1 MWYPMA
7 SEASLNL
14 SLEPKIRVM
23 VVDDSRVQREMLI
36 LALSQDPQLEVVGS
50 AGSGVEAIAQ
60 FARLNV
66 DVVTMDLR
74 MPHMDGLE
82 TASALLKIR
91 AVPILMVTG
100 SVSRFDQKL
109 VARALELGI
118 LAVTH
123 KPSSGEDFNALRQ
136 LVKGLS
142 KVRLV
147 RRSHETRPE
156 TRQETQ
162 QYTRLEGLNY
172 PGVRNSPRELDLS
185 GIRIVGL
192 VASTGGPQV
201 LEKLLRGLPA
211 HFPLPL
217 LVVQHIA
224 SGFAQSMVDWLNPLC
239 QVPVRLAERGRTLE
253 PGVWFASENHLTV
266 QTSWQHTGQVYTLS
280 NSLEM
285 PVDGHRPSGTVL
297 LRSLAREYG
306 SAALGAVLT
315 GMGEDGAAGLREL
328 RSSGGLGV
336 AQDPSS
342 ATIASM
348 PRAAIRDGVDAV
360 LNPAELL
367 SLLERLASVTPR

>member
-1 MWYPMA
+1 MNAP
-7 SEASLNL
+7 
-14 SLEPKIRVM
+14 LERPIRVL

-36 LALSQDPQLEVVGS
+36 QALSQDRQLEVVGS

-60 FARLNV
+60 FGRLNP

-82 TASALLKIR
+82 TSAALLKLR

-109 VARALELGI
+109 VSKALELGI

-123 KPSSGEDFNALRQ
+123 KPGSLEDFGALRQ

-142 KVRLV
+142 QVRLV
-147 RRSHETRPE
+147 RRTRETRTE
-156 TRQETQ
+156 AS
-162 QYTRLEGLNY
+162 LERSHL
-172 PGVRNSPRELDLS
+172 PRALDLRR
-185 GIRIVGL
+185 IEIVGL

-201 LEKLLRGLPA
+201 LERILRGLPA
-211 HFPLPL
+211 HFPLPI

-224 SGFAQSMVDWLNPLC
+224 SGFAQSMVDWLSPLC
-239 QVPVRLAERGRTLE
+239 RVPVRMAQRGHPLER
-253 PGVWFASENHLTV
+253 GVWFASESHLTV
-266 QTSWQHTGQVYTLS
+266 QSGSPIGSMS

-285 PVDGHRPSGTVL
+285 PIDGHRPSGTVL
-297 LRSLAREYG
+297 LRSLAREFG
-306 SAALGAVLT
+306 PRALGAVLT

-336 AQDPSS
+336 AQDPET
-342 ATIASM
+342 AAIGSM
-348 PRAAIRDGVDAV
+348 PRAAIAGGVDAV
-360 LNPAELL
+360 LSPGELL
-367 SLLERLASVTPR
+367 ALLERLATPTLDAS

>member
-1 MWYPMA
+1 MNP
-7 SEASLNL
+7 
-14 SLEPKIRVM
+14 SLERPIRVL

-36 LALSQDPQLEVVGS
+36 QALSQDRQLQVVGS

-60 FARLNV
+60 FGRLNP

-82 TASALLKIR
+82 TSAALLKLR

-109 VARALELGI
+109 VSKALELGI

-123 KPSSGEDFNALRQ
+123 KPGSLEDFGALRQ

-142 KVRLV
+142 QVRLV
-147 RRSHETRPE
+147 RRTRETHTEASLERPLSA
-156 TRQETQ
+156 RA
-162 QYTRLEGLNY
+162 
-172 PGVRNSPRELDLS
+172 LDL
-185 GIRIVGL
+185 GRIEIVGL

-201 LEKLLRGLPA
+201 LERILRGLPA
-211 HFPLPL
+211 HFPLPI

-224 SGFAQSMVDWLNPLC
+224 SGFAQSMVDWLAPLC
-239 QVPVRLAERGRTLE
+239 RVPVRMAERGHPLE
-253 PGVWFASENHLTV
+253 RGVWFAGEGHLTV
-266 QTSWQHTGQVYTLS
+266 QRGTSINPIGTLS

-306 SAALGAVLT
+306 PRALGAVLT

-336 AQDPSS
+336 AQDPETAS
-342 ATIASM
+342 IASM
-348 PRAAIRDGVDAV
+348 PRAAIAGGVDAV
-360 LNPAELL
+360 LSPGELL
-367 SLLERLASVTPR
+367 TLLERLAVPTSTLEGRRPL